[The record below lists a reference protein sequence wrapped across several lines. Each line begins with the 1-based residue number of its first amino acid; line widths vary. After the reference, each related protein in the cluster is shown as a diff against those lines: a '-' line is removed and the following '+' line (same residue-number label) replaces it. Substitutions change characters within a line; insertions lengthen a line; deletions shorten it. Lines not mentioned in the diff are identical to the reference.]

1 MPDSLLPLPDEPQD
15 LIGFVEA
22 RLTEDETAARAATGE
37 EWRYNPRKQWL
48 TEPDAARRALLVQI
62 GVRGEEFVAAGPLD
76 DPLCVAA
83 TGPADDPQSML
94 DASFIARHDPARTLR
109 AVGALRSVVEEC
121 KDTME
126 WSKQLRREG
135 RPDDAYARHVG
146 SLLGVLR
153 GFAAVWSEHPDFR
166 PEWSPDAH

>member
-15 LIGFVEA
+15 LIAFVEA
-22 RLTEDETAARAATGE
+22 RLTEDEGYA
-37 EWRYNPRKQWL
+37 
-48 TEPDAARRALLVQI
+48 I
-62 GVRGEEFVAAGPLD
+62 GASRGVSFGGLQ
-76 DPLCVAA
+76 
-83 TGPADDPQSML
+83 TGPRWVARSGSVE
-94 DASFIARHDPARTLR
+94 DAETGGTVVCDEGMPNSRQARHIARHDPARVLR
-109 AVGALRSVVEEC
+109 DVAALRSVVEEC

-153 GFAAVWSEHPDFR
+153 AFAAVWSEHPDFR
-166 PEWSPDAH
+166 PEWSPNAN